1 MTQDFRTTSATDANS
16 MQKGDQDFMQDAV
29 EAACRNPKA
38 PFGAVL
44 VDRRTGLVVASGVND
59 STTDPT
65 FHAEMVAI
73 SHYAKAKELAWE
85 HLTLYTTAEPCCMCQ
100 GAVIWSGITR
110 VVFGVSI
117 GRLVELGWK
126 QIEIPAGEAVQRSWR
141 RGLTVQ
147 GGIGE
152 AQCDLLFQAASPN
165 DR

>member
-1 MTQDFRTTSATDANS
+1 MEVD
-16 MQKGDQDFMQDAV
+16 DQDFMQAAI
-29 EAACRNPKA
+29 EAAHSNPKA

-44 VDRRTGLVVASGVND
+44 VDRRTGRIVASGVND
-59 STTDPT
+59 SATTPT

-73 SHYAKAKELAWE
+73 SNYATTSKGPAWE

-110 VVFGVSI
+110 VVFGISI

-126 QIEIPAGEAVQRSWR
+126 QIEIPAEEAVHRSWR
-141 RGLTVQ
+141 RDLTVQ

-152 AQCDLLFQAASPN
+152 ARCDLLFQAALL
-165 DR
+165 DGR